1 MGSGLIYGAIVVVW
15 AAVLVPMW
23 LRRHDEI
30 HELRSVDRFSR
41 AMRILSRREP
51 AGDQRY
57 VVMPRRPAGASGV
70 VRSDGPRIEPEVWR
84 KPPRP
89 RAAEPRRPEVTIEL
103 PEVLPG
109 APRLESPVAAG
120 PSSPIDAPVRVDAPA
135 AGSERRP
142 AAAARR
148 VSTAGAARRPSRTLV
163 ARRRRV
169 VTVLAAVTLLLAV
182 LAPMTTIAS
191 WDALVPLT
199 LLVAYVVHLR
209 MQARRREEIRRSRAR
224 SAQAG
229 EARLR
234 RLDSAGR
241 VVSTRADRMARE
253 TAAARDAAAAHAR
266 RADAAAAELEA
277 SRQAALVE
285 SADDEVEGGWRPVP
299 VPLPTY
305 VTKPK
310 ASRTIR
316 TIDLSTEGLWAEV
329 EAQLPRQGETEPLV
343 ADGAPSSA
351 PDVASHVSADV
362 ELEEDDELDA
372 ILERR
377 AVND

>member
-1 MGSGLIYGAIVVVW
+1 
-15 AAVLVPMW
+15 
-23 LRRHDEI
+23 
-30 HELRSVDRFSR
+30 
-41 AMRILSRREP
+41 MRILSRREP

-120 PSSPIDAPVRVDAPA
+120 PSSPIDADGPA
-135 AGSERRP
+135 AGPERRP
-142 AAAARR
+142 AAARR
-148 VSTAGAARRPSRTLV
+148 VSSADAARRPSRTLI

-169 VTVLAAVTLLLAV
+169 VTVLVAATFLLAV

-224 SAQAG
+224 AAQAG

-266 RADAAAAELEA
+266 RADVATAELEA
-277 SRQAALVE
+277 SRQAALAE

-329 EAQLPRQGETEPLV
+329 EAQLPRQGEPEPAV
-343 ADGAPSSA
+343 VDGAPSSA
-351 PDVASHVSADV
+351 PDVASPVSAHV